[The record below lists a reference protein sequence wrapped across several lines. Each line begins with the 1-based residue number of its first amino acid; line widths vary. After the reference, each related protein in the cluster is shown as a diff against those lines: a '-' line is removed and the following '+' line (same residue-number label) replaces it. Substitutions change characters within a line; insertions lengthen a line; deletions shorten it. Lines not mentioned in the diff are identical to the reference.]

1 MRILVVDDDL
11 AFNDLLRNYLGRQGY
26 ATSMALT
33 SKGAFEQIA
42 AEQPQLVLV
51 DYQLPDGNGL
61 ELMQQIKKAHVNLPV
76 ILITNYADLRLA
88 VNSIKLGAF
97 EFVTKP
103 VIPDEL
109 LRIVKLALSEQPIVP
124 KTAILPSESLSYV
137 VGKNEAT
144 AQLWEHLSVVAPTKM
159 SVLIQGESGTGKE
172 HFARTL
178 HQKSR
183 RHKGPFVSVD
193 CGTLSLELAA
203 SELFGHEKGAFTGA
217 IREKQGL
224 LEAAD
229 GGTLFLDEIGNLS
242 YITQAMLLRTIQES
256 SIKKVGST
264 AEIKVDVRLLAA
276 TNEDLMQKVEEGL
289 FRNDLYQRLHEFS
302 LRVPPLRERIDDLE
316 AFCHFFVEQAA
327 IDFEKA
333 APQLSRAVM
342 EAFERYAWPGNLRE
356 LRNVIRRLVLLADAD
371 VLELAHLPA
380 GVFESGNK
388 EQHQSPPLAAEA
400 PKENTYDLKSV
411 QETQERQLIV
421 EALEQY
427 KFNKSKAAQALNIDR
442 STLYHK
448 MKRYDIQG

>member
-1 MRILVVDDDL
+1 MRILVVDDDP

-61 ELMQQIKKAHVNLPV
+61 ELMQQIKKAHANLPV

-109 LRIVKLALSEQPIVP
+109 LRIVKLALSEQPKVP
-124 KTAILPSESLSYV
+124 KTAMPPSESLSYV

-144 AQLWEHLSVVAPTKM
+144 VQLWEHLAVVAPTKM

-172 HFARTL
+172 HLARTL

-183 RHKGPFVSVD
+183 RHKGPFISVD
-193 CGTLSLELAA
+193 CGILSLELAA

-217 IREKQGL
+217 IRDKQGL

-242 YITQAMLLRTIQES
+242 YDTQAMLLRTIQEG

-264 AEIKVDVRLLAA
+264 AEIKVDVRIVAA

-289 FRNDLYQRLHEFS
+289 FRNDLYHRLHEFS

-316 AFCHFFVEQAA
+316 AFCQFFVEQAA

-333 APQLSRAVM
+333 VPQLSRAVM

-380 GVFESGNK
+380 GVFEGSTK
-388 EQHQSPPLAAEA
+388 EQFYNTPVAAEA
-400 PKENTYDLKSV
+400 PKENAYDLKSV

-427 KFNKSKAAQALNIDR
+427 KYNKSKAAQALNIDR